1 MQHTVVVGF
10 GYKAR
15 HGKDEA
21 VKSIVA
27 ARAGQYDVRRYAFAD
42 VLKKEVNDAAV
53 NAGGMLELF
62 KQGGAAE
69 ALPEG
74 RESFTPFP
82 SWVMYDPEADMTD
95 PLCPLGKQ
103 RTLLQWWGT
112 EYRRNQEP
120 NYWVKKLNDVLL
132 AERPRIALISDMRFP
147 NEVSWVKQD
156 PSSGF
161 VVRVDR
167 LGYKSDL
174 KHESEHALDFMAD
187 EDWHYIIQV
196 SDGDV
201 EELKR
206 DAVVVFDL
214 IVEYLTPPD
223 LSEIESF
230 DPNRIVVEQVA
241 S

>member
-1 MQHTVVVGF
+1 MENTIVVGF

-21 VKSIVA
+21 VKSIIA

-53 NAGGMLELF
+53 AAGGMLELF
-62 KQGGAAE
+62 KQGGTFE
-69 ALPEG
+69 VG
-74 RESFTPFP
+74 KDDFTPFP
-82 SWVMYDPEADMTD
+82 SWVQYDPDADMTD

-112 EYRRNQEP
+112 EYRRNQDP
-120 NYWVKKLNDVLL
+120 NYWIKKLNDVLL
-132 AERPRIALISDMRFP
+132 VEKPRIALVSDMRFP

-167 LGYKSDL
+167 LGYKSNTPP
-174 KHESEHALDFMAD
+174 HESEKALDFMAD

-196 SDGDV
+196 NDGDID
-201 EELKR
+201 ELKR

-214 IVEYLTPPD
+214 IVEFLTPPD
-223 LSEIESF
+223 LSEIEAF
-230 DPNRIVVEQVA
+230 EEKVVKTEEVVNG
-241 S
+241 